1 MERPYRGCGNPAGEG
16 RRELAT
22 LGLLPLP
29 PSMGFFDR
37 LSRLIRANANAAVGA
52 MEDPAKILDQSVA
65 DMQSDLVKLRQAV
78 ATAIASQKRIQNQAE
93 QAEAQAKTWYERAE
107 LALKKG
113 EEDLAREALGR
124 RKTCQ
129 DTATALNTQLQS
141 QAGQV
146 EQLKKSLVSLESK
159 IAEAKTKKDMLKARA
174 QAAQAQEQLQSAVGS
189 LGTNSS
195 MAAFERMEEK
205 VQTLEARSQAAAELA
220 GADLESQFAALEGAP
235 EVDDELA
242 ALKNR
247 LAGGTPVSLP
257 ANTPAAPQLEPVQVS
272 EVDPELEEL
281 KRSIDKL

>member
-1 MERPYRGCGNPAGEG
+1 
-16 RRELAT
+16 
-22 LGLLPLP
+22 
-29 PSMGFFDR
+29 MGFFDR
-37 LSRLIRANANAAVGA
+37 LSRLIRANANAAVSS
-52 MEDPAKILDQSVA
+52 MEDPSKILDQSVA
-65 DMQSDLVKLRQAV
+65 DMQDDLVKLRQAV

-113 EEDLAREALGR
+113 EEDLAREALSR
-124 RKTCQ
+124 RKTYQ
-129 DTATALNTQLQS
+129 DTATALNGQLQS

-146 EQLKKSLVSLESK
+146 DTLKKSLVQLEAK

-174 QAAQAQEQLQSAVGS
+174 QAAQAQEQLQSAVGN
-189 LGTNSS
+189 LGTNSAR
-195 MAAFERMEEK
+195 AAFERMEEK

-242 ALKNR
+242 AMKQR
-247 LAGGTPVSLP
+247 LSGAPAGTALPGTS
-257 ANTPAAPQLEPVQVS
+257 AATPQLEPVKVT
-272 EVDPELEEL
+272 EVDAELEEL

>member
-1 MERPYRGCGNPAGEG
+1 
-16 RRELAT
+16 
-22 LGLLPLP
+22 
-29 PSMGFFDR
+29 MGFFDR
-37 LSRLIRANANAAVGA
+37 LSRLVRANANAAISS

-113 EEDLAREALGR
+113 EEDLAREALSR
-124 RKTCQ
+124 RKTCSE
-129 DTATALNTQLQS
+129 TATALNNQLQS

-146 EQLKKSLVSLESK
+146 EQLKSSLVKLESK

-174 QAAQAQEQLQSAVGS
+174 QAAQAQEQLQSAVGN

-205 VQTLEARSQAAAELA
+205 VEALEARSQAAAELA

-242 ALKNR
+242 ALKGK
-247 LAGGTPVSLP
+247 LAGSSPTAALP
-257 ANTPAAPQLEPVQVS
+257 ASAGAVQPVKV
-272 EVDPELEEL
+272 EAVDAELEEL